1 MTTALF
7 TSNKYTIWY
16 MPLIRMAGSVF
27 SFTAGSAGGVF
38 APALSAGASIGSLIS
53 GWFHLNASDAN
64 VLILCGMVS
73 FLTGV
78 TRSPFTCAI
87 LVLEM
92 TDRNNLIF
100 HLMLAGMV
108 SSIVAMAVDKHSL
121 YDHLKNQYIHQLM
134 KEDNNVV
141 QTETQPVRLNK
152 QDAEK

>member
-1 MTTALF
+1 MC
-7 TSNKYTIWY
+7 
-16 MPLIRMAGSVF
+16 GSIV

-38 APALSAGASIGSLIS
+38 APALSAGASIGSLIA

-64 VLILCGMVS
+64 VIILCGMVS

-108 SSIVAMAVDKHSL
+108 ASLAAMAVDKHSL
-121 YDHLKNQYIHQLM
+121 YDHLKDEYIHQLI
-134 KEDNNVV
+134 KEDAEEQENKL
-141 QTETQPVRLNK
+141 QPAVINENDK
-152 QDAEK
+152 P